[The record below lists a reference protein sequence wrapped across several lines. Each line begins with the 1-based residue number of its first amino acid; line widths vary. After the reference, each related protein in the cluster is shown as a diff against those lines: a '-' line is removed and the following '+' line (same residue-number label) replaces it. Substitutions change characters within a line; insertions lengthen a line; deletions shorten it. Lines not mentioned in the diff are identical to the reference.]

1 MDIKE
6 KSCTFVS
13 ERRNNLK
20 TKHMN
25 YNHMTES
32 DKILHILDLMG
43 AVSPETGVTTESL
56 VGKGIEEGA
65 TKDIFT
71 ESWHGHKEGDHPW
84 WLLLAAMSGTGSEE
98 EVAKYDIPYLHRKK
112 VSMTKNGRKTNVY
125 VYWYDESFTHEKH
138 FTGKVYE
145 SKLQKQKEI
154 KDLLAKTKG
163 MPKSKEEAMANMA
176 NDPNFINIDG
186 KFVKKEWMINH
197 QERAKELYGVWFKI
211 HPDVYAELFGQ
222 E

>member
-1 MDIKE
+1 
-6 KSCTFVS
+6 
-13 ERRNNLK
+13 
-20 TKHMN
+20 MN

-145 SKLQKQKEI
+145 SKVQRQKEI
-154 KDLLAKTKG
+154 KDLLAKTKNL
-163 MPKSKEEAMANMA
+163 PKSKEEAMVKMA
-176 NDPNFINIDG
+176 NNPDFFNIDG